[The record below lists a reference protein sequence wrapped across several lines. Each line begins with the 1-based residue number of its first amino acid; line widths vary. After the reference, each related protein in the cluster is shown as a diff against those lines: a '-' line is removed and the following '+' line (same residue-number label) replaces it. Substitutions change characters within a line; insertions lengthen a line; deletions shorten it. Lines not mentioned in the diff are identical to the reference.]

1 MFNDLPQKLSEYIE
15 SGLLPFIVRSME
27 ARIPAQQDFP
37 LIVTKFIRMLL
48 LNQGG
53 TKLVLESQ
61 LIERLSEMALAHEVK
76 SEIVIL
82 HQSDREFDLRGL
94 FQGLAAESQDISD
107 RILKANMSNFEALN
121 VRAWDLTR
129 AFLEMEKQNRESGEP
144 EAVIQ
149 ARKDQ
154 F

>member
-61 LIERLSEMALAHEVK
+61 LIERLHEMALDHEAK
-76 SEIVIL
+76 SEIVML